1 MTQLSRLQQR
11 LPNEGNQRLKTSVT
25 TAVPLR
31 ASAIA
36 LLLLLVPPAAAPA
49 ASADACRMWR
59 LPLLCGNPLAAG
71 PASPPID
78 SLPTAVA
85 MLQLV
90 RHSRHASVADA
101 TLQRLERGTRCM
113 WGAAPLPL
121 RCSGCGCLCLM
132 SSCRQLTAGPSLDA
146 ILVTFSWE
154 RRPVW
159 AATDG
164 AAAGEVRAGRS
175 SSHPVPSRQSQAP
188 ALSCYDLQAIQTQ
201 ALVAVHWHAGG
212 IKRWAKDTNAS
223 FANRARHL
231 LNSNTNIHRRI
242 SPSFRVRRR
251 HNAAIGTN
259 IRVLCVT

>member
-1 MTQLSRLQQR
+1 MTQLSRLQSLLQ
-11 LPNEGNQRLKTSVT
+11 PNEGNQRLKTSVT

-36 LLLLLVPPAAAPA
+36 LLLLLLPPAAAPA

-59 LPLLCGNPLAAG
+59 LPLLCGNTLAAG

-90 RHSRHASVADA
+90 RHSRHASIADA
-101 TLQRLERGTRCM
+101 TLQRLQCETRCM

-121 RCSGCGCLCLM
+121 RCSGCGCLCFI
-132 SSCRQLTAGPSLDA
+132 SSYRQLTAGPSLDA
-146 ILVTFSWE
+146 IWVTE
-154 RRPVW
+154 RRPVS

-188 ALSCYDLQAIQTQ
+188 ALSFYNLQAIQTQ

-231 LNSNTNIHRRI
+231 LNSNTIIQRRI
-242 SPSFRVRRR
+242 SPQLQR
-251 HNAAIGTN
+251 AKET
-259 IRVLCVT
+259 